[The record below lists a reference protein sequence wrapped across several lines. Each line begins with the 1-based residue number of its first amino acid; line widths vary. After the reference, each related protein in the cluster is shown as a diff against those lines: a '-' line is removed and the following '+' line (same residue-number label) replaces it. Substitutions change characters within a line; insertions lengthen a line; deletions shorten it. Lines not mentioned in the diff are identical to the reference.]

1 MPERMARLD
10 EAGLVL
16 RVITPKALRVNLD
29 LMHSRKLIEARL
41 RSHSTDLPRGLPL
54 FLTLLV
60 SPLLACAQPA
70 AQSNPPPGSP
80 PSGCI
85 DALAVGKLQAFFDAL
100 NQGDATAVVAM
111 FPESGSVAF
120 VIQPELEFA
129 DTPPFPP
136 GDVHKASNPD
146 ELRSLIRAAAGY
158 HFQFTEGPHGWAKQL
173 DYVLGGKRIWVWTAG
188 VDGTQWQ
195 AVGPGGTFGDGSK
208 VAFNCE
214 SGKFLRV
221 LL

>member
-1 MPERMARLD
+1 M
-10 EAGLVL
+10 
-16 RVITPKALRVNLD
+16 K
-29 LMHSRKLIEARL
+29 ARL
-41 RSHSTDLPRGLPL
+41 RFRSTDPPPGLPRFP
-54 FLTLLV
+54 TLLV
-60 SPLLACAQPA
+60 SLLLACAPPA
-70 AQSNPPPGSP
+70 AQPNPPSGSP
-80 PSGCI
+80 PSGCTG
-85 DALAVGKLQAFFDAL
+85 ALAVAKLQAFFDAL
-100 NQGDATAVVAM
+100 NQGDAGAVVAM

-136 GDVHKASNPD
+136 GDVHKASNSD
-146 ELRSLIRAAAGY
+146 ELRSLARAAAGY

-188 VDGTQWQ
+188 VDGTQWR
-195 AVGPGGTFGDGSK
+195 AVGPGGAFGDGSK